1 MSCEKRPDCLLP
13 IRIAPLS
20 LAAFLALVSSED
32 GFMVVS
38 ILKVLAAILLP
49 PILARGGL
57 TEKTVSLRGHRNRSH
72 PATISFL
79 AGPRRLGAAG
89 RRRKEQCDGS

>member
-1 MSCEKRPDCLLP
+1 MVTTTVCPAMWYSPLTMSCEKRPDCLLP

-57 TEKTVSLRGHRNRSH
+57 TEKR
-72 PATISFL
+72 
-79 AGPRRLGAAG
+79 
-89 RRRKEQCDGS
+89 